1 MKLFLLLTLAGFMH
15 AALSFTEGGQLASQ
29 GTALAFGF
37 LIISAVLAGRLFQ
50 DVRLPRLTGYLVV
63 GIVVGPQV
71 LGLLTQPMVD
81 SLSLVNGV
89 AIGLIALSAGVE
101 IHLPTVRPLLR
112 VLLSITGLAVGG
124 TILLLAA
131 GCLALRGWLPFLA
144 SLPFA
149 QAVTVSVVLG
159 VVMVAQSPAV
169 VVALRQETAADGIV
183 MRTVLAVV
191 VLADLVVI
199 VLFAITSSV
208 AKAAFG
214 GEGAL
219 SGAIG
224 MLAWKVFGSAAVG
237 GVIGAL
243 IGAFLRRIQGGAA
256 LFILT
261 ACVIVAEVGTRLELD
276 PLLTL
281 LVAGLLVRNV
291 TGQHEALTGAIGA
304 SALPVYALFFAV
316 AGARIHLSHGI
327 QVLIPLVILWIMRGV
342 GLTGGTWLAVRAV
355 QGPREVSRYAGWG
368 LIPQAGLALALATLF
383 SDLFPEYGSQAAAVT
398 MGLVALN
405 EIVGPVL
412 FRSALSRSGEVGAR
426 TISPP

>member
-1 MKLFLLLTLAGFMH
+1 
-15 AALSFTEGGQLASQ
+15 
-29 GTALAFGF
+29 
-37 LIISAVLAGRLFQ
+37 LFQ
-50 DVRLPRLTGYLVV
+50 DMRLPRLTGYLVS
-63 GIVVGPQV
+63 GIVVGPQA
-71 LGLLTQPMVD
+71 LGLLSQPMVD

-101 IHLPTVRPLLR
+101 IHLPTMRPLLR
-112 VLLSITGLAVGG
+112 VLASITGLAVGG
-124 TILLLAA
+124 TIALLAA
-131 GCLALRGWLPFLA
+131 GCLALRSSLPFLA
-144 SLPFA
+144 SLPLA
-149 QAVTVSVVLG
+149 QAVMVSIVLG

-169 VVALRQETAADGIV
+169 VVALRQETGADGIV

-219 SGAIG
+219 GSAIG

-237 GVIGAL
+237 ALIGAL

-261 ACVIVAEVGTRLELD
+261 ACVIVAEVGARLELD

-281 LVAGLLVRNV
+281 LIAGLLVRNV
-291 TGQHEALTGAIGA
+291 TRQHEALADAIGA

-316 AGARIHLSHGI
+316 AGARIHLSHGV
-327 QVLIPLVILWIMRGV
+327 QVVIPLVTLWIIRGV
-342 GLTGGTWLAVRAV
+342 GLTGGTWLATRAV
-355 QGPREVSRYAGWG
+355 QGPRQVSMYAGWG

-398 MGLVALN
+398 MGMVALN

-412 FRSALSRSGEVGAR
+412 FRSALGRSGEVGAR
-426 TISPP
+426 PVRRPEAPSTDS